1 LPRRLA
7 VEGAGPS
14 ARLVQGQDQ
23 AISFPGTKS
32 GKHIHVIGEAA
43 MD

>member
-32 GKHIHVIGEAA
+32 GNIPVIGEAA

>member
-7 VEGAGPS
+7 VEGAAPP
-14 ARLVQGQDQ
+14 ARLVQGQGH
-23 AISFPGTKS
+23 AIRFSGTKS
-32 GKHIHVIGEAA
+32 GKHIPVIGEAA